1 MQKKQ
6 DSLLRFYDEDQG
18 QLFVLCSQECKF
30 LLIPQINIQKNVTNF
45 SAFRLIIERR
55 NSDGQSTSTA
65 IPRFD

>member
-30 LLIPQINIQKNVTNF
+30 LLIPQINIQKM
-45 SAFRLIIERR
+45 S
-55 NSDGQSTSTA
+55 QTSL
-65 IPRFD
+65 PSV

>member
-18 QLFVLCSQECKF
+18 QLFVLCSQEYKF

-55 NSDGQSTSTA
+55 NSDGQTNF
-65 IPRFD
+65 RGFN